1 MEERQIMHK
10 NSVEEVSTNGVTKGR
25 RPLLAANVKMDMSFD
40 SYGRVHSRIEFQ
52 VPNSNAK

>member
-1 MEERQIMHK
+1 MHK